1 MTVEERKQARLAKLK
16 ANLVIE
22 HDRDDE
28 ILTQHLNAAM
38 DYAGKFQHKN
48 NAYYSTHRM
57 SPSTLQAVI
66 MLASFYYESKD
77 GGAGGFQVVRHSRRI
92 IQMNRRRHRHI
103 RRQPRPDLIVQNGRV
118 GQKLFIPD

>member
-77 GGAGGFQVVRHSRRI
+77 GGAGGFFTPTATAAKQALECVDNLLRLDKDWV
-92 IQMNRRRHRHI
+92 
-103 RRQPRPDLIVQNGRV
+103 L
-118 GQKLFIPD
+118 

>member
-1 MTVEERKQARLAKLK
+1 MTAEERRQARLAKLK

-38 DYAGKFQHKN
+38 DYAGKFQHKDL
-48 NAYYSTHRM
+48 AYYKTHRM

-77 GGAGGFQVVRHSRRI
+77 GGAGGFFTPTTAAAKQTLECVDTLLRLDKNWVV
-92 IQMNRRRHRHI
+92 
-103 RRQPRPDLIVQNGRV
+103 
-118 GQKLFIPD
+118 

>member
-1 MTVEERKQARLAKLK
+1 MTVEERRQARLAKLK

-28 ILTQHLNAAM
+28 ILTRHLNAAM

-77 GGAGGFQVVRHSRRI
+77 GGAGGFFTPTTTAAKQTLECVDNLLRLDKDWKV
-92 IQMNRRRHRHI
+92 
-103 RRQPRPDLIVQNGRV
+103 
-118 GQKLFIPD
+118 

>member
-1 MTVEERKQARLAKLK
+1 MTVEERRQARLAKLK

-57 SPSTLQAVI
+57 RKRFHPIRT
-66 MLASFYYESKD
+66 SFWPACAPKKAT
-77 GGAGGFQVVRHSRRI
+77 G
-92 IQMNRRRHRHI
+92 
-103 RRQPRPDLIVQNGRV
+103 P
-118 GQKLFIPD
+118 